1 MYSIGLTPDSA
12 QPASS
17 GLLHPGISSLEPEYE
32 DPLAQLAD
40 ESQQQPFTTNK
51 SLQTALEQRQ
61 EELLQDRTRSQYLV
75 FTSVPPAQAARLSD
89 DSSETSKFARFSF
102 NADEGIL
109 IARIVPNPEHQLA
122 ISRFSFLIAD
132 ELSAMNVFDEMEPVG
147 SATFVLGN
155 WLKEAD
161 SSWGP
166 AAANAKPTFVVEAG
180 LPESARQ
187 LALDAC
193 GWLKAQLSSVK
204 VVLTISIKRDAPEII
219 LRRWELVPP
228 RHNLLTK
235 PSAPSARRTAILK
248 FTRANNETCIT
259 GESYTDGE
267 PHMDGTTT
275 TTTQLVLPFDK
286 IVGRPPRHPL
296 ERDLVIPENEL
307 REFAQRI
314 WRKQGLL

>member
-180 LPESARQ
+180 LPESA
-187 LALDAC
+187 
-193 GWLKAQLSSVK
+193 
-204 VVLTISIKRDAPEII
+204 IKRDAPEII
-219 LRRWELVPP
+219 LRRWELVPL
-228 RHNLLTK
+228 RHNFLTK